1 MRICPDLRN
10 FAQKV
15 PGGGSCSSKHST
27 VPVTRIP
34 DIPAPGISEAKR
46 QRDSEME
53 SNPEPTRYE
62 KFLIYPHEVLVYI
75 LFTRGWCVQ
84 PSPMFRQRTCPTDS
98 FFFFFFYLMSTT
110 QENVPAPGLSI
121 SPELDAR

>member
-1 MRICPDLRN
+1 
-10 FAQKV
+10 
-15 PGGGSCSSKHST
+15 
-27 VPVTRIP
+27 
-34 DIPAPGISEAKR
+34 
-46 QRDSEME
+46 ME
-53 SNPEPTRYE
+53 SNPEPTRY

-84 PSPMFRQRTCPTDS
+84 PSPMFMCPTDS
-98 FFFFFFYLMSTT
+98 FFYFLFLMSTT